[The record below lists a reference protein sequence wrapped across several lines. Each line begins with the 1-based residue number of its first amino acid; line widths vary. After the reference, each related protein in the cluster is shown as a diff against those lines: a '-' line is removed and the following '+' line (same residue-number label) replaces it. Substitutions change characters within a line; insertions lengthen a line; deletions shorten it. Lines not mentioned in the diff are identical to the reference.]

1 MPLSAGTTKVQFLQ
15 QLLHVSCDLPARQ
28 HELASR
34 GPVGRRKTIHAAIE
48 DGCLKAELVD
58 PVCDQGT
65 PPIAV
70 GAREFKCNPAP
81 LVANSL
87 GNRFGAREMVE
98 ELLLMVVDQH
108 LCFVASLPLAML
120 SG

>member
-1 MPLSAGTTKVQFLQ
+1 MRFCVGTTKVQFLQ
-15 QLLHVSCDLPARQ
+15 QLMHVGGDLPALQ

-48 DGCLKAELVD
+48 DGGLKAKLVD

-65 PPIAV
+65 LPIAV
-70 GAREFKCNPAP
+70 GAREFKCNLAP

-87 GNRFGAREMVE
+87 GDRFGAREVVE
-98 ELLLMVVDQH
+98 ELLLMVID
-108 LCFVASLPLAML
+108 
-120 SG
+120 